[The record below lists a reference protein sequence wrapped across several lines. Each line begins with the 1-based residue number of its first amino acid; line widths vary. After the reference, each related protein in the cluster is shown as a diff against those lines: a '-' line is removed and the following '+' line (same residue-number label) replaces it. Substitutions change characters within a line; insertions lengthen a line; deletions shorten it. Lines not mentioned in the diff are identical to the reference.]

1 MQFLE
6 EMMNQNT
13 KTVLLNRVYILNRDI
28 DRNEMLLGGLKEE
41 VDSVTLILEGQNKER
56 AALIEDLTAAG
67 VEVDA
72 AVQD

>member
-1 MQFLE
+1 
-6 EMMNQNT
+6 MNQNT

-28 DRNEMLLGGLKEE
+28 DRNETLLGGLKEE

-56 AALIEDLTAAG
+56 ASLIEDLTAAG

>member
-6 EMMNQNT
+6 EMMNQST

-28 DRNEMLLGGLKEE
+28 DRNEMFLGGLKEE

>member
-6 EMMNQNT
+6 EMMNQST

>member
-6 EMMNQNT
+6 EIMNQNT

-28 DRNEMLLGGLKEE
+28 GRNEMLLGGLKEE

-67 VEVDA
+67 VEIDVPNPS
-72 AVQD
+72 